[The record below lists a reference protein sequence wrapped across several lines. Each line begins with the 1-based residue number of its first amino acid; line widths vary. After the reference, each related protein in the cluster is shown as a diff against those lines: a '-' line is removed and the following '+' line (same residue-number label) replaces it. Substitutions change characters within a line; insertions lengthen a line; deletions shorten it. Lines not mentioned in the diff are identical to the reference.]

1 MGCSNSKTIE
11 KNKKENI
18 IIRNSFLNDIEDP
31 PLNND
36 IDIENNNK
44 KEISNNKKSKRRK
57 SKKNSFSPINANL
70 PKSSSTQF
78 LRNPENQYLFSPE
91 NINSNYTNIINR
103 NNTRRRS
110 TLKKSQFNGVTIV
123 NNIKDYLPQNIT
135 KEEIREMVYN
145 VLEDKIVDD
154 ISKVIRG
161 KTITK
166 EQVDAIVNIVYDKV
180 KGDKNDSDDEN
191 KKKNN
196 NNNINEYSNGNNNI
210 VRRNER
216 RKSRRYSILNQVFVN
231 IGLTDLTP
239 EFVKN
244 TVFRKKN
251 PTQQQIDNAIK
262 NISQG
267 NPNVKVLTIEL
278 L

>member
-110 TLKKSQFNGVTIV
+110 TLTKSQFNGVTIV

-196 NNNINEYSNGNNNI
+196 NNNINNNSNGNNNI

>member
-36 IDIENNNK
+36 IDIYNNNK

-110 TLKKSQFNGVTIV
+110 TLTKSQFNGVTIV

-196 NNNINEYSNGNNNI
+196 NNNINNNSNGNNNI

>member
-1 MGCSNSKTIE
+1 MGCTNSKTIE

-18 IIRNSFLNDIEDP
+18 IIRNSLLNDIEDP

-36 IDIENNNK
+36 IDIENDNK

-70 PKSSSTQF
+70 PKSNSTQF

>member
-110 TLKKSQFNGVTIV
+110 TLTKSQFNGVTIV

>member
-18 IIRNSFLNDIEDP
+18 IIGNSFLNDIEDP

-110 TLKKSQFNGVTIV
+110 TLTKSQFNGVTIV

-154 ISKVIRG
+154 VSKVIRG

-196 NNNINEYSNGNNNI
+196 NNNINNNSNGNNNI

>member
-110 TLKKSQFNGVTIV
+110 TLTKSQFNGVTIV

-196 NNNINEYSNGNNNI
+196 SNGNNNI

>member
-110 TLKKSQFNGVTIV
+110 TLTKSQFNGVTIV

-191 KKKNN
+191 NKKNI
-196 NNNINEYSNGNNNI
+196 NNNINNNSNGNNNI

>member
-18 IIRNSFLNDIEDP
+18 IIRNSLLNDIEDP

-36 IDIENNNK
+36 IDIENDNK

-110 TLKKSQFNGVTIV
+110 TLTKSQFNGVTIV

-196 NNNINEYSNGNNNI
+196 NNNINNNSNGNNNI

>member
-11 KNKKENI
+11 KNKKKNL

-44 KEISNNKKSKRRK
+44 KEISNKKKSKRRK

-110 TLKKSQFNGVTIV
+110 TLTKSQFNGVTIV

-166 EQVDAIVNIVYDKV
+166 EQVDAI
-180 KGDKNDSDDEN
+180 
-191 KKKNN
+191 
-196 NNNINEYSNGNNNI
+196 
-210 VRRNER
+210 
-216 RKSRRYSILNQVFVN
+216 LNQVFVN

>member
-1 MGCSNSKTIE
+1 MGCTNSKTIE

-110 TLKKSQFNGVTIV
+110 TLTKSQFNGVTIV